1 MDYKILFY
9 DKGKELKE
17 KPADFITKKILTAD
31 KDAFTCAFNADH
43 LLWLGNKYGEIYCI
57 NPQTGMVNKYVL
69 PGITS
74 PIRNILVTKAGNVYL
89 STDGQGIYE
98 YNLGYKSLNKLSLG
112 IEKGGITHSFVDRY
126 DKVWFVIGEKS
137 LIYYD
142 PLNKSK
148 RNYSVSP

>member
-1 MDYKILFY
+1 M
-9 DKGKELKE
+9 
-17 KPADFITKKILTAD
+17 
-31 KDAFTCAFNADH
+31 
-43 LLWLGNKYGEIYCI
+43 LWLGNKYGEIYCI

-112 IEKGGITHSFVDRY
+112 IEKGELLILLS
-126 DKVWFVIGEKS
+126 IGMIRFGLS
-137 LIYYD
+137 
-142 PLNKSK
+142 
-148 RNYSVSP
+148 